1 MAADQQG
8 AAAAAVPAE
17 PVPVFA
23 LSPALVGQG
32 FLDWTKH
39 GNSKLHQSAI
49 EKLII
54 KFEGKADQILLLV
67 GNEMTNKANQMG
79 FDRTIMHIPDENG
92 IFKQESNQGT
102 RTAIVPSHRNVGNNQ
117 CHWTT
122 HQSSPR
128 QFNDVSV
135 LIQHG
140 QRNSQEEA
148 YSQDEYI
155 HDQQRADCSNVLQG
169 NYFHSL

>member
-92 IFKQESNQGT
+92 TNRNLIKEHGLLSYQAIET
-102 RTAIVPSHRNVGNNQ
+102 WATAKANN
-117 CHWTT
+117 
-122 HQSSPR
+122 
-128 QFNDVSV
+128 
-135 LIQHG
+135 
-140 QRNSQEEA
+140 
-148 YSQDEYI
+148 
-155 HDQQRADCSNVLQG
+155 
-169 NYFHSL
+169 